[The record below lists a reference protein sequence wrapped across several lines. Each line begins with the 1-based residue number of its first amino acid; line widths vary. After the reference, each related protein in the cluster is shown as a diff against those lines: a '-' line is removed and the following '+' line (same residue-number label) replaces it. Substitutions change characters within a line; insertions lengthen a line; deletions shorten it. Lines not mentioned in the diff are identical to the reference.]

1 MELSKEETTATK
13 PKPLKKEQAAAAV
26 ADLEKRLADL
36 SAAPAPAKPQG
47 PTLAEQQAAKQQ
59 QATKPAAATTT
70 TTSGGGKNALLVR
83 GSMIALDVIVL

>member
-1 MELSKEETTATK
+1 MELAKEEDTATK

-59 QATKPAAATTT
+59 AKPAAAAAAT
-70 TTSGGGKNALLVR
+70 GKNALLVR
-83 GSMIALDVIVL
+83 FGKFCIALLALCVLR